1 MDSLNI
7 QILFRNKYNIDDNEL
22 TLLEILLIAQ
32 EEEDNELVKLY
43 FTTTKNIRTNLI
55 ALQDAGIILKSY
67 KIPEKGKG
75 LDIYAIPINKN
86 VTKDFYKSSF
96 DMGKELFDA
105 YPQFTTINN
114 NVVGIRSV
122 SKKFNSL
129 EDFYRFY
136 GKSIR
141 NKPELHKYIL
151 DLIEWGKE
159 HDVIATTL
167 ANFVID
173 QKWTELQAL
182 KDGDIANVN
191 YDAVK
196 IV

>member
-1 MDSLNI
+1 MDSLNT

-96 DMGKELFDA
+96 NMGKELFDA

>member
-1 MDSLNI
+1 MDSLNT

-67 KIPEKGKG
+67 KIPEKGKS

-86 VTKDFYKSSF
+86 ITKDFYKSSF

>member
-1 MDSLNI
+1 MDSLNT

-55 ALQDAGIILKSY
+55 ALQDAGVILKSY
-67 KIPEKGKG
+67 KLPEKGER

-96 DMGKELFDA
+96 EMGKELFDV

>member
-1 MDSLNI
+1 MDSLNT

-182 KDGDIANVN
+182 KDGNIANVN

>member
-1 MDSLNI
+1 MDSLNT

-159 HDVIATTL
+159 HNVIATTL

>member
-1 MDSLNI
+1 MDSLNT

-67 KIPEKGKG
+67 KIPEKGQG
-75 LDIYAIPINKN
+75 LDIYTIPINKN

>member
-1 MDSLNI
+1 MDSLNT

-105 YPQFTTINN
+105 YPQFTTINS

>member
-1 MDSLNI
+1 MDSLNT

-55 ALQDAGIILKSY
+55 ALQDAGVILKSY
-67 KIPEKGKG
+67 KLPEKGER

-96 DMGKELFDA
+96 EMGKELFDI

>member
-1 MDSLNI
+1 MDSLNT
-7 QILFRNKYNIDDNEL
+7 QILFRNKYNIDDNAL

-136 GKSIR
+136 GKSTR

>member
-1 MDSLNI
+1 MDSLNT

>member
-1 MDSLNI
+1 MDSLNT

-191 YDAVK
+191 YDAIK

>member
-1 MDSLNI
+1 MDSLNT

-96 DMGKELFDA
+96 DMGKELFNA

>member
-1 MDSLNI
+1 MDSLNT
-7 QILFRNKYNIDDNEL
+7 QIIFRNKYNIDDNEL
-22 TLLEILLIAQ
+22 TLLEVLLIAQ

-43 FTTTKNIRTNLI
+43 FTSTKNIRTNLI
-55 ALQDAGIILKSY
+55 ALKDAGIILKSY
-67 KIPEKGKG
+67 KIPEKGEH

-96 DMGKELFDA
+96 EMGKELFDT

>member
-1 MDSLNI
+1 MDSLNT

-55 ALQDAGIILKSY
+55 ALQDAGVILKSY
-67 KIPEKGKG
+67 KLPEKGER

-96 DMGKELFDA
+96 EMGKELFDI

-141 NKPELHKYIL
+141 NKPEQHKYIL

>member
-1 MDSLNI
+1 MDSLNT

-55 ALQDAGIILKSY
+55 ALQYAGIILKSY

>member
-1 MDSLNI
+1 MDSLNT

-55 ALQDAGIILKSY
+55 ALQGAGIILKSY